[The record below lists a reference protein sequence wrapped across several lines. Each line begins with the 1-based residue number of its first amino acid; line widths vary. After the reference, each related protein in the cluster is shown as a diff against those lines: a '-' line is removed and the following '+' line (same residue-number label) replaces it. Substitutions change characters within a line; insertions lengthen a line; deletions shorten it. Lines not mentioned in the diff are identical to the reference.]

1 MAARYDEEAIQKC
14 FRLFLKFNGQRH
26 EQIEQEMRKVYPGWR
41 RSYLYTRGQGKH
53 QKLGWIDKFG
63 WEKSLALHIAQ
74 KPTAAL
80 NSAQQLVNEI
90 EEVRKQLHVRIKT
103 QGPNVEKEL
112 LQLHRDY
119 SRLSIEAL
127 TKVEAARDTLSGFVS
142 FWERLLDWLPDIDY
156 RTAKGLVKFSKQI
169 LDKAEEE
176 FGESEQMV
184 ESQMNGNTNSADAQA
199 LAGAQA

>member
-14 FRLFLKFNGQRH
+14 LRLYLKFNGQQH
-26 EQIEQEMRKVYPGWR
+26 ERIEQEMRKVYPGWR
-41 RSYLYTRGQGKH
+41 RSYLYTRGQGRN
-53 QKLGWIDKFG
+53 QKIGWVDKFG
-63 WEKSLALHIAQ
+63 WEKALALHLAQ

-90 EEVRKQLHVRIKT
+90 EGVRTQLYQRIKA
-103 QGPNVEKEL
+103 QGSNVEKEL

-127 TKVEAARDTLSGFVS
+127 TKVEAARDTLSGWVS
-142 FWERLLDWLPDIDY
+142 FWERLLDWMPDIDF
-156 RTAKGLVKFSKQI
+156 RAAKALVKFNKEI
-169 LDKAEEE
+169 LAKAEEE

-184 ESQMNGNTNSADAQA
+184 ESQMNGNKDSADTEA
-199 LAGAQA
+199 LAGAQT